1 MRGKGKKLD
10 HSSALCCITN
20 PPALLATLG
29 RKPGMDTRE
38 RKEKE
43 NREKG
48 RLEDRRDG
56 VRLGGE
62 RTENQLL
69 MPMPLLID
77 IPMLGGQERQG

>member
-1 MRGKGKKLD
+1 
-10 HSSALCCITN
+10 
-20 PPALLATLG
+20 
-29 RKPGMDTRE
+29 MDTRE